1 MTRRPAR
8 RSTIV
13 TVQKLRNLG
22 ARLVFTTSLG
32 VTLVVAFALPA
43 SVSTTVI
50 ADDTYK
56 WFYWIGFVLA
66 VSFVGWLIAMAVG
79 YYVRVLRP
87 KWRGQKSA

>member
-1 MTRRPAR
+1 MTRHPAR

-13 TVQKLRNLG
+13 TVQNRKNSARVALTTVLAVSLVLAG
-22 ARLVFTTSLG
+22 AV
-32 VTLVVAFALPA
+32 PA
-43 SVSTTVI
+43 SASTTVV

-66 VSFVGWLIAMAVG
+66 LSFVGWLIAMAVG
-79 YYVRVLRP
+79 YYIKVLRP